1 MRALMRS
8 NRKWTEGGRAR
19 RLLALLG
26 IVALAVSAQARAE
39 TLEDIRFSSLPN
51 DVTQI
56 ELRFD
61 SPPPSPSGYTIDQ
74 PARIAIDLD
83 GVTSA
88 LESRYHSLGTGNA
101 RSVTVLEADERL
113 RVIVN
118 LTQLVPYETRVRG
131 NSLFLDVGTMVTES
145 GQGAEPV
152 ATVRN
157 RETESGPSEI
167 RDIDFRRGSAG
178 EGQVI
183 VKLSNAGAPV
193 DVLSEG
199 GSIRIEVASTT
210 LPQALRRR
218 LDVSD
223 FATPVASVDAV
234 EQSGRAVITIRP
246 EGEYEYLAY
255 QADDTLTVNVL
266 RPQEDDPANRDDPFR
281 FRGEK
286 LSLNFQDI
294 EVRSV
299 LQLIA
304 DFTDMNLVASDTVN
318 GRITLRLQNVPWDQ
332 ALEIVLRTKG
342 LDKREVGN
350 VLMVGPAAEIAARE
364 RQELDNQRQIQE
376 LAPLRSEF
384 IQVRYANA
392 AQIVQLFQTGE
403 GEGRLLSE
411 RGSVIVDERTNAII
425 ITDTS
430 ERLSDIRRVMQQ
442 LDIPVRQVQIEARIV
457 TANTNFTESLGI
469 RWGGGY
475 RDNVGSGDNFLT
487 IGGSQEAARE
497 AVDGG
502 VSFPGAFAVDLPAA
516 AATSS
521 FAIGI
526 TGEDYLL
533 DLEISALASD
543 GQAEVVARPKV
554 ITADKQTAT
563 VASGVEIPFQEAAA
577 SGATSTQ
584 FKEAVLSL
592 EVTPQITPDDRIIMD
607 LAVNQDSVG
616 AVFGGIP
623 SINTNTITTQVLVD
637 NGQTL
642 VLGGI
647 FQTSTNR
654 STDKTPFLGD
664 LPFVGSLFRRNLQSE
679 DKQELLI
686 FITPRIIQDTLTQ
699 R

>member
-1 MRALMRS
+1 M
-8 NRKWTEGGRAR
+8 EGAVFGRF
-19 RLLALLG
+19 LALLC
-26 IVALAVSAQARAE
+26 ILALAAHAQAG

-56 ELRFD
+56 ELKFD
-61 SPPPSPSGYTIDQ
+61 STPPEPSGYTIDQ

-83 GVTSA
+83 GVVSA
-88 LESRYHSLGTGNA
+88 LDSRYHSLGTGNA
-101 RSVTVLEADERL
+101 RSVTVVEANGRL

-118 LTQLVPYETRVRG
+118 LTRLVPYESSIRG
-131 NSLFLDVGTMVTES
+131 NSLFLDVG
-145 GQGAEPV
+145 GAGIDPGPV
-152 ATVRN
+152 ATPPSVAR
-157 RETESGPSEI
+157 TQPTDAGPSTI
-167 RDIDFRRGSAG
+167 REIDFRRGPEG
-178 EGQVI
+178 EGQV
-183 VKLSNAGAPV
+183 VVRLSNPRAPV
-193 DVLSEG
+193 DVRSEAG
-199 GSIRIEVASTT
+199 NIRVEVSGTT

-218 LDVSD
+218 LDVTD
-223 FATPVASVDAV
+223 FATPVETVDAV

-246 EGEYEYLAY
+246 RGDYEYMAY
-255 QADDTLTVNVL
+255 QADDTLTVNVSRS
-266 RPQEDDPANRDDPFR
+266 RPEDRARIDDPFR

-304 DFTDMNLVASDTVN
+304 DFTDMNLVASDTVS

-342 LDKREVGN
+342 LDKREMGN

-376 LAPLRSEF
+376 LAPLRTEF

-392 AQIVQLFQTGE
+392 SQIVQLFRAAGE
-403 GEGRLLSE
+403 GEARLLSE
-411 RGSVIVDERTNAII
+411 RGSVIVDDRTNAII
-425 ITDTS
+425 LTDTS
-430 ERLSDIRRVMQQ
+430 ERLSDIRRVLQQ

-457 TANTNFTESLGI
+457 TANTNFTQSLGI

-475 RDNVGSGDNFLT
+475 QGSAGGNNFVS
-487 IGGSQEAARE
+487 IGGRQESLTEIRAGGPAA
-497 AVDGG
+497 
-502 VSFPGAFAVDLPAA
+502 VSFPDGLAVNLPAGG
-516 AATSS
+516 ATSS

-526 TGEDYLL
+526 TGSDYLL
-533 DLEISALASD
+533 DLELSALATD

-577 SGATSTQ
+577 SGATATQ

-592 EVTPQITPDDRIIMD
+592 QVTPQITPDDRIIMD

-616 AVFGGIP
+616 QVFGGIP
-623 SINTNTITTQVLVD
+623 SINTNSITTQVLVD

-642 VLGGI
+642 VLGGV
-647 FQTSTNR
+647 FQTSTSR
-654 STDKTPFLGD
+654 TTDKTPFLGD
-664 LPFVGSLFRRNLQSE
+664 LPMVGGLFRRNQQSE

-686 FITPRIIQDTLTQ
+686 FITPRIIQDTLT
-699 R
+699 RR

>member
-1 MRALMRS
+1 MRALMRN
-8 NRKWTEGGRAR
+8 NREWTGGSSTR

-26 IVALAVSAQARAE
+26 IVALAVSAQTRAG

-56 ELRFD
+56 ELKFD
-61 SPPPSPSGYTIDQ
+61 SAPPSPSGYTIDQ
-74 PARIAIDLD
+74 PARIAIDLE
-83 GVTSA
+83 GVTSGLA
-88 LESRYHSLGTGNA
+88 SRYHSLGTGNA
-101 RSVTVLEADERL
+101 RSVTVVEANERL

-118 LTQLVPYETRVRG
+118 LTRLVPYATRVRG
-131 NSLFLDVGTMVTES
+131 NSLFLDVGAMGEAS
-145 GQGAEPV
+145 GPLAEPA
-152 ATVRN
+152 ATVRI
-157 RETESGPSEI
+157 RPSDSGPSEI
-167 RDIDFRRGSAG
+167 RDIDFRRGPEG

-183 VKLSNAGAPV
+183 VKLSNPRAPV
-193 DVLSEG
+193 DVISEAG
-199 GSIRIEVASTT
+199 TIRIEVGSTN

-223 FATPVASVDAV
+223 FATPVSTVDAI
-234 EQSGRAVITIRP
+234 EQSGRTVITIRP
-246 EGEYEYLAY
+246 QGAYDYLAF
-255 QADDTLTVNVL
+255 QADDTLTVNVR
-266 RPQEDDPANRDDPFR
+266 RPRTDDAARMDDPFR
-281 FRGEK
+281 FRGDK

-304 DFTDMNLVASDTVN
+304 DFTDMNLVASDTVS

-364 RQELDNQRQIQE
+364 RQDLDNQRQIQE

-392 AQIVQLFQTGE
+392 GQIIQLFRAGE

-411 RGSVIVDERTNAII
+411 RGSVIVDDRTNAII
-425 ITDTS
+425 ITDTA
-430 ERLSDIRRVMQQ
+430 ERLADIRRVMQH

-457 TANTNFTESLGI
+457 TANTSFTESLGI

-475 RDNVGSGDNFLT
+475 RNNVGSGDNFLT
-487 IGGSQEAARE
+487 IGGSQPTLGEAAAG
-497 AVDGG
+497 AVT
-502 VSFPGAFAVDLPAA
+502 FPDAFAVNLPAA

-526 TGEDYLL
+526 TGQDYLL

-577 SGATSTQ
+577 SGATATQ

-623 SINTNTITTQVLVD
+623 SINTNSITTQVLVD

-654 STDKTPFLGD
+654 QTDKTPFLGD
-664 LPFVGSLFRRNLQSE
+664 LPFVGGLFRRNLQSE
-679 DKQELLI
+679 EKQELLI

>member
-1 MRALMRS
+1 MRS
-8 NRKWTEGGRAR
+8 NREWTGGSRAR

-26 IVALAVSAQARAE
+26 IAALAVSAQARAG
-39 TLEDIRFSSLPN
+39 TLQDIRFSSLPN

-61 SPPPSPSGYTIDQ
+61 SAPPSPSGYTIDQ

-83 GVTSA
+83 GVSSA
-88 LESRYHSLGTGNA
+88 LASRYHSLGTGNA
-101 RSVTVLEADERL
+101 RSVTVVEADDRL

-118 LTQLVPYETRVRG
+118 LTRLVPYETRVRG
-131 NSLFLDVGTMVTES
+131 NSLFLDVGSMADES
-145 GQGAEPV
+145 GPVAEPV
-152 ATVRN
+152 ATVRT
-157 RETESGPSEI
+157 RPDATAPSEI
-167 RDIDFRRGSAG
+167 RDIDFRRGPEG

-183 VKLSNAGAPV
+183 VKLSNPKAPV
-193 DVLSEG
+193 DVLSEAG
-199 GSIRIEVASTT
+199 TIRIEVGSTN

-218 LDVSD
+218 LDVTD
-223 FATPVASVDAV
+223 FATPVATVDAI
-234 EQSGRAVITIRP
+234 EQAGRAVITIRP
-246 EGEYEYLAY
+246 RGEYEYLAF
-255 QADDTLTVNVL
+255 QADDTLTVNVRRT
-266 RPQEDDPANRDDPFR
+266 RPDEAARLDDPFR
-281 FRGEK
+281 FRGDK

-294 EVRSV
+294 EIRSV

-304 DFTDMNLVASDTVN
+304 DFTDMNLVASDTVT

-392 AQIVQLFQTGE
+392 GQIVQLFRAGE

-411 RGSVIVDERTNAII
+411 RGSVIVDDRTNAII
-425 ITDTS
+425 ITDTA
-430 ERLSDIRRVMQQ
+430 ERLADIRRVMQQ

-475 RDNVGSGDNFLT
+475 RNNVGSSDNFLT
-487 IGGSQEAARE
+487 IGGSQPTLAEAQA
-497 AVDGG
+497 GG
-502 VSFPGAFAVDLPAA
+502 GAITFPDAFAVDLAAA

-526 TGEDYLL
+526 TGQDYLL

-577 SGATSTQ
+577 SGATATQ

-623 SINTNTITTQVLVD
+623 SINTNSITTQVLVD

-647 FQTSTNR
+647 FQTSSSR

-664 LPFVGSLFRRNLQSE
+664 LPIVGGLFRRNLQSE

>member
-1 MRALMRS
+1 M
-8 NRKWTEGGRAR
+8 EGAVIGRF
-19 RLLALLG
+19 LALLG
-26 IVALAVSAQARAE
+26 IMALAAHAQAG

-56 ELRFD
+56 ELKFD
-61 SPPPSPSGYTIDQ
+61 STPPEPSGYTIDQ

-83 GVTSA
+83 GVVSA
-88 LESRYHSLGTGNA
+88 LDSRYHSLGTGNA
-101 RSVTVLEADERL
+101 RSVTVVEAGGRL

-118 LTQLVPYETRVRG
+118 LTRLVPYESSVRG
-131 NSLFLDVGTMVTES
+131 NSLFLDVG
-145 GQGAEPV
+145 GAGVDPGPV
-152 ATVRN
+152 AAPPSVARTQP
-157 RETESGPSEI
+157 SDAGPSTI
-167 RDIDFRRGSAG
+167 RDIDFRRGPEG
-178 EGQVI
+178 EGQVVI
-183 VKLSNAGAPV
+183 RLSNPRAPV
-193 DVLSEG
+193 DVRSEAG
-199 GSIRIEVASTT
+199 NIRVEVSGTT

-218 LDVSD
+218 LDVTD
-223 FATPVASVDAV
+223 FATPVETVDAV

-246 EGEYEYLAY
+246 RDDYEYMAY
-255 QADDTLTVNVL
+255 QADDTLTVNVSRS
-266 RPQEDDPANRDDPFR
+266 RPEDRARIDDPFR
-281 FRGEK
+281 FKGEK

-304 DFTDMNLVASDTVN
+304 DFTDMNLVASDTVS

-342 LDKREVGN
+342 LDKREMGN

-376 LAPLRSEF
+376 LAPLRTEF

-392 AQIVQLFQTGE
+392 SQIVQLFRAAGE
-403 GEGRLLSE
+403 GEARLLSE
-411 RGSVIVDERTNAII
+411 RGSVIVDDRTNAII
-425 ITDTS
+425 LTDTS
-430 ERLSDIRRVMQQ
+430 ERLSDIRRVLQQ

-457 TANTNFTESLGI
+457 TANTNFTQSLGI

-475 RDNVGSGDNFLT
+475 QDSVGGNNFVS
-487 IGGSQEAARE
+487 IGGRQESLSQIRA
-497 AVDGG
+497 GG
-502 VSFPGAFAVDLPAA
+502 PASVSFPDALAVNLPAGG
-516 AATSS
+516 ATSS
-521 FAIGI
+521 FAIGL
-526 TGEDYLL
+526 TGSEYLL
-533 DLEISALASD
+533 DLELSALATD

-577 SGATSTQ
+577 SGATATQ

-616 AVFGGIP
+616 QVFGGIP
-623 SINTNTITTQVLVD
+623 SINTNSITTQVLVD

-642 VLGGI
+642 VLGGV

-654 STDKTPFLGD
+654 TTDKTPFLGD
-664 LPFVGSLFRRNLQSE
+664 LPMVGGLFRRNQQSE
-679 DKQELLI
+679 EKQELLI
-686 FITPRIIQDTLTQ
+686 FITPRIIQDTLT
-699 R
+699 RR